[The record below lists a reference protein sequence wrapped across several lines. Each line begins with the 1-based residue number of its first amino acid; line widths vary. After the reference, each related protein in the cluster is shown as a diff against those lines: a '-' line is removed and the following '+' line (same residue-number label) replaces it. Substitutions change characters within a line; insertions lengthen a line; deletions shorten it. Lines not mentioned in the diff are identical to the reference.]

1 MCPRSETRVPR
12 RHLDEVA
19 RRLAACYAKHDA
31 TAGGAARALDVAKRD
46 VFAWWRLELDAMAL
60 ALLRVAAKA
69 RTLLGVD
76 VRVFYRTSPPASDR
90 WVRYYDYAKAHALD
104 RTKTPER
111 RPWMRAG
118 GGCEAPL
125 PNASA
130 VYEPPPGEDEYGH
143 DQWDT
148 INAAAVAAFTKRG
161 HAILDVAAMLGAR
174 VDAHPASLTGRQ
186 LDGLHFCIPG
196 PLDYVLD
203 LALARVRSAFDRAP
217 PRLDDEDVADVALS
231 RATLKVLAAA
241 EGRAPAVAAKVAALL
256 KATPKDP
263 PTPVTQALGGGGA

>member
-1 MCPRSETRVPR
+1 MESTQ
-12 RHLDEVA
+12 
-19 RRLAACYAKHDA
+19 
-31 TAGGAARALDVAKRD
+31 
-46 VFAWWRLELDAMAL
+46 
-60 ALLRVAAKA
+60 
-69 RTLLGVD
+69 
-76 VRVFYRTSPPASDR
+76 
-90 WVRYYDYAKAHALD
+90 
-104 RTKTPER
+104 
-111 RPWMRAG
+111 
-118 GGCEAPL
+118 
-125 PNASA
+125 

-143 DQWDT
+143 DQWDM
-148 INAAAVAAFTKRG
+148 INAAAVAAFKKRG

-217 PRLDDEDVADVALS
+217 PRLDDDDDVADVALS

-241 EGRAPAVAAKVAALL
+241 APGRAPVFAAKIAALL

-263 PTPVTQALGGGGA
+263 PKETGAA